1 MREIARS
8 FQRGIAQGLCDALN
22 VISRRHALDTVVL
35 SGGVFQNELLLEDL
49 KSLLTNGSLQVWT
62 NHAVPPN
69 DGGISLGQAA
79 LAAFGRFDGPART
92 DRRTERVRKT
102 MHELSI
108 AMSIVELAEEE
119 AERRGVQ
126 VNAVHLKLGALSGV
140 VKEALLSC
148 YEMACENTPLQ
159 GSRLVVEEVPVVIF
173 CPSCQA
179 QRPAELGA
187 VVLLF

>member
-1 MREIARS
+1 MARCG
-8 FQRGIAQGLCDALN
+8 QI
-22 VISRRHALDTVVL
+22 
-35 SGGVFQNELLLEDL
+35 
-49 KSLLTNGSLQVWT
+49 TNR
-62 NHAVPPN
+62 
-69 DGGISLGQAA
+69 
-79 LAAFGRFDGPART
+79 AFK
-92 DRRTERVRKT
+92 E

-159 GSRLVVEEVPVVIF
+159 GSLLLVEDVPVMIF
-173 CPSCQA
+173 CPRCQD
-179 QRPAELGA
+179 QRFLSSMQLFCCPECGSPTSEIVQGKELEVVALEIQECVPNPA
-187 VVLLF
+187 